1 MGRRFTQVTNI
12 VSDSTIW
19 RDRFNGLSQGN
30 KVSLLSFVPPCVRE
44 FGYGLPRV
52 DASTCNIAHLVEDQ
66 LIAKVHLPLL
76 DYFENESHVADHF
89 TYSKFCLSN
98 CH

>member
-1 MGRRFTQVTNI
+1 MNSNFQSLHVSCLLRFKDLFLGINGKEIQVTNI

-44 FGYGLPRV
+44 FGYGLRV
-52 DASTCNIAHLVEDQ
+52 DVSYV
-66 LIAKVHLPLL
+66 
-76 DYFENESHVADHF
+76 
-89 TYSKFCLSN
+89 
-98 CH
+98 